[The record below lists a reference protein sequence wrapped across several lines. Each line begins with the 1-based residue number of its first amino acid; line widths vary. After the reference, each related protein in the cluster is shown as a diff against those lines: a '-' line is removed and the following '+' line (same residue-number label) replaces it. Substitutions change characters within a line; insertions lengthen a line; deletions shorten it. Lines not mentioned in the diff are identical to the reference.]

1 MGGVITQKIG
11 YYVPAMFISPII
23 MSIGEGLMTTFT
35 RDTDTSRW
43 IAYQFLAGF
52 GLGFAMQ
59 TGNLAMQTILPPQD
73 IPSGIAIIFFFQQL
87 GGALFTSVGQTLL
100 SNILTSRLSGIKIP
114 GVDVG
119 SIVGEGATDL
129 ISTAPPEFLQPII
142 DAYNYAITRIFFVAM
157 GLSLCALL
165 CALPMEWKSIKTGKP
180 GGPPGGAPGGG
191 PPKSSPDLEANKSA
205 NTSGPSI
212 ELKDGNNNTNGGGNE
227 TQQVNRP

>member
-1 MGGVITQKIG
+1 M
-11 YYVPAMFISPII
+11 
-23 MSIGEGLMTTFT
+23 
-35 RDTDTSRW
+35 
-43 IAYQFLAGF
+43 
-52 GLGFAMQ
+52 
-59 TGNLAMQTILPPQD
+59 
-73 IPSGIAIIFFFQQL
+73 
-87 GGALFTSVGQTLL
+87 
-100 SNILTSRLSGIKIP
+100 
-114 GVDVG
+114 G